1 MQEQFDNM
9 KADFDAKIE
18 RLTASVNASNAEK
31 KEQKEGKS
39 HDDDAQEVVDD
50 LQTRKRIK

>member
-1 MQEQFDNM
+1 M